1 MCIRQRIGVRIP
13 LTAIFKEELV
23 RKCEL
28 FSHFICLYGSEHGG
42 RVEYVT
48 CEFLSCLYGSER
60 VRKGFTAP
68 RRFLSCLYGSEL
80 KYYTFSPLLIK
91 QNHPILLQHPFY
103 PYLPAALIINNLP
116 SPPKIGFSPFHPINK
131 KSVTPDEITDFTN
144 LPNNQINA
152 LLPPCAFVHSGIR
165 KSAHFSLYPAQPSPD
180 RRPPANQTA
189 VRWRAVFSGCPG

>member
-48 CEFLSCLYGSER
+48 CE
-60 VRKGFTAP
+60 
-68 RRFLSCLYGSEL
+68 FLSCLYGSEL

-131 KSVTPDEITDFTN
+131 KSVTSFEITDFTN
-144 LPNNQINA
+144 LPDNQINA

-165 KSAHFSLYPAQPSPD
+165 KSAHFSLYPA
-180 RRPPANQTA
+180 RR
-189 VRWRAVFSGCPG
+189 

>member
-1 MCIRQRIGVRIP
+1 MAEGARPKVCIRQRIGVRIP

-28 FSHFICLYGSEHGG
+28 FFSHFICLYGSEHGG

-48 CEFLSCLYGSER
+48 CE
-60 VRKGFTAP
+60 
-68 RRFLSCLYGSEL
+68 FLSCLYGSEL

-116 SPPKIGFSPFHPINK
+116 SSLKKGLNLLHPINK
-131 KSVTPDEITDFTN
+131 
-144 LPNNQINA
+144 
-152 LLPPCAFVHSGIR
+152 
-165 KSAHFSLYPAQPSPD
+165 SP
-180 RRPPANQTA
+180 
-189 VRWRAVFSGCPG
+189 